1 MKFLF
6 LDNILIYN
14 SKQIFIFVRNMTGE
28 TPPLHI
34 ILGLVKMDRFYL
46 DQQKEKKQPKHLLLA
61 DFFDIAVIG
70 GGPAGM
76 MAAGR
81 AAELGAK
88 VVLIEKNEILGK
100 KLLVTGK
107 GRCNFTHFEL
117 DIRKFAEKF
126 GRNGR
131 FLYSALELFGA
142 REVIDF
148 FKFRGVKGK
157 AEQGDRVFPEEGNA
171 QDILNMFS
179 RYLEEGKV
187 EVLINSEVI
196 GFKQEKGK
204 ISQVLLRDHQ
214 ISADKF
220 IICTGGKA
228 YPQTGSTGDGYRWAE
243 QLGHTVITP
252 VPALNPVKTS
262 ENWVKEVQGL
272 SLKNVSI
279 KLFQNGK
286 KQDERFGEML
296 FTHFGVSGPIIMDMS
311 KHIGALLKNGPLK
324 LLLDLKPA
332 LDYKKLDQRI
342 QRDFQ
347 EFKGRMFK
355 NSLKGLLPLS
365 MIPVMIKLSGI
376 DPEKKVDY
384 ICREERNKLVHLL
397 KELELTPT
405 ELLGFK
411 WSVVTSGGVDHK
423 ELNPNTMRSKKIGN
437 LYFAGEIIDL
447 DGPSGGYNLQECWST
462 GYLAGQSAA
471 KSA

>member
-1 MKFLF
+1 MDIFYP
-6 LDNILIYN
+6 D
-14 SKQIFIFVRNMTGE
+14 KQREKNMTE
-28 TPPLHI
+28 NRPL
-34 ILGLVKMDRFYL
+34 VRFC
-46 DQQKEKKQPKHLLLA
+46 
-61 DFFDIAVIG
+61 DIVVIG
-70 GGPAGM
+70 GGAAGM

-81 AAELGAK
+81 ASELGAK

-100 KLLVTGK
+100 KLLITGK
-107 GRCNFTHFEL
+107 GRCNFTHSEF

-131 FLYSALELFGA
+131 FLYSALAIFGA
-142 REVIDF
+142 REVINF
-148 FKFRGVKGK
+148 FECRGLKSRV
-157 AEQGDRVFPEEGNA
+157 EQGDRIFPEERNA
-171 QDILNMFS
+171 QDILNVLTK
-179 RYLEEGKV
+179 YLTEGKV
-187 EVLINSEVI
+187 NIFLNSEI
-196 GFKQEKGK
+196 TGFKQNNGK
-204 ISQVLLRDHQ
+204 ISQVFLQDRQ

-279 KLFQNGK
+279 ELFQNGK

-296 FTHFGVSGPIIMDMS
+296 FTHFGVSGPIVMDMS
-311 KHIGALLKNGPLK
+311 KNIGALLKNGPAK

-332 LDYKKLDQRI
+332 LDFKKLDKRI

-384 ICREERNKLVHLL
+384 ISREERNKLVHLL

-405 ELLGFK
+405 GLLGFK
-411 WSVVTSGGVDHK
+411 WSVVTSGGVALK
-423 ELNPNTMRSKKIGN
+423 EVDPNTMCSKKIKN
-437 LYFAGEIIDL
+437 LYFAGEILDL
-447 DGPSGGYNLQECWST
+447 DGPSGGYNLQICWST
-462 GYLAGQSAA
+462 GYLAGESAA
-471 KSA
+471 KEH

>member
-1 MKFLF
+1 MK
-6 LDNILIYN
+6 DNN
-14 SKQIFIFVRNMTGE
+14 S
-28 TPPLHI
+28 
-34 ILGLVKMDRFYL
+34 
-46 DQQKEKKQPKHLLLA
+46 
-61 DFFDIAVIG
+61 FDIAVIG

-100 KLLVTGK
+100 KLLITGK
-107 GRCNFTHFEL
+107 GRCNFTHNEF

-148 FKFRGVKGK
+148 FESRGVKGK
-157 AEQGDRVFPEEGNA
+157 VEQGNRIFPEKGNA
-171 QDILNMFS
+171 QDILNVLVK
-179 RYLEEGKV
+179 YLAEGKV
-187 EVLINSEVI
+187 NILLNSEVTK
-196 GFKQEKGK
+196 FKQEKEK
-204 ISQVLLRDHQ
+204 ISQALLRDRQ
-214 ISADKF
+214 ISADKY
-220 IICTGGKA
+220 ILCAGGKA
-228 YPQTGSTGDGYRWAE
+228 YPQTGSTGDGYQWAK

-262 ENWVKEVQGL
+262 EKWVKELQGL
-272 SLKNVSI
+272 SLKNVSL

-296 FTHFGVSGPIIMDMS
+296 FTHFGVSGPMVMDMS
-311 KHIGALLKNGPLK
+311 KNIGALLKKGPLK
-324 LLLDLKPA
+324 LILDLKPA
-332 LDYKKLDQRI
+332 LDFKKLDKRT

-365 MIPVMIKLSGI
+365 MIPLIIKLSGI
-376 DPEKKVDY
+376 EPEKKVDY
-384 ICREERNKLVHLL
+384 ISREERNKLVHLL

-405 ELLGFK
+405 GLLGFK
-411 WSVVTSGGVDHK
+411 WSVVTSGGVALK
-423 ELNPNTMRSKKIGN
+423 EVNPNTMCSKKLKN
-437 LYFAGEIIDL
+437 LYFAGEILDL

-462 GYLAGQSAA
+462 GYLAGESAA
-471 KSA
+471 K